1 MVVDQLR
8 VEIHADRAA
17 LGQAAAD
24 AATGSIS
31 DIVEAQGAAAVVFA
45 AAPSQNETHAALRA
59 RPGIDWRRVTA
70 LHLDEYAGMS
80 RDHPASFRRF
90 LRRSLFDHLPVREF
104 HELQGDA
111 TDLDREC
118 KRYSALLRD
127 LAPQLCLLGIGEN
140 GHLAFNDPPVDF
152 NDPQDVKVVE
162 LDEVC
167 RNQQVHD
174 GCFPALDDVPPQAL
188 TLTVPAIMRI
198 PRLVVVVPGPAKAPA
213 VRAALRGVIA
223 PECPA
228 SILRRH
234 PNATLFLDRDSASLL
249 G

>member
-1 MVVDQLR
+1 MMVDQLR

-24 AATGSIS
+24 AAIGAIS
-31 DIVEAQGAAAVVFA
+31 DVVPAQDAAAVVFA
-45 AAPSQNETHAALRA
+45 AAPSQNETHTALRA
-59 RPGIDWRRVTA
+59 QPGIDWRRVTA
-70 LHLDEYAGMS
+70 FHLDEYAGMS

-90 LRRSLFDHLPVREF
+90 LRRSLFDHLPIREF
-104 HELQGDA
+104 HEMQGDA
-111 TDLDREC
+111 PDLLREC
-118 KRYSALLRD
+118 GRYSALLREAD
-127 LAPQLCLLGIGEN
+127 PQVCLLGVGEN

-152 NDPQDVKVVE
+152 DDPQDVKIVE

-174 GCFPALDDVPPQAL
+174 GCFLALDDVPRQAL
-188 TLTVPAIMRI
+188 TMTVPAIMRI
-198 PRLVVVVPGPAKAPA
+198 PRLIVVVPGPAKAPA